1 MKKEILII
9 VYEAISELNKEHGLN
24 LKMHEDTKLA
34 GEIDSILLVTLIAKI
49 ESKYPRRINI
59 ASDKAFSQKNSPFL
73 TVSTLTDFIE
83 TL

>member
-1 MKKEILII
+1 MKTKEI
-9 VYEAISELNKEHGLN
+9 VFEAITELNKEHSLS
-24 LKMHEDTKLA
+24 LKLDESTKLA

-73 TVSTLTDFIE
+73 TVGTLTDFIE